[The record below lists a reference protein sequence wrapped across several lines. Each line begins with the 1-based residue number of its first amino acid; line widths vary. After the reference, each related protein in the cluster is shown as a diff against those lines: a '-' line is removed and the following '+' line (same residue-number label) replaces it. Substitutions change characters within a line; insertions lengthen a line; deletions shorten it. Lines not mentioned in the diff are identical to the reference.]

1 MSIEGAFLFR
11 LSGKDMPSFFKCLK
25 KLKSTNYYLEMDSN
39 EFYEN
44 LESETAYPFF
54 KQEMKKIIKRHLKTN
69 SISIV
74 LNKNIG
80 VSKTAKYLGI
90 WKGLAK
96 NNIVFLEK
104 EKELENLNILSA
116 IAFLHEN
123 ELDYLFENYDWLV
136 VIGNKEKIK
145 KDYYQNPFNL
155 DSLKEQLVI
164 DKCIILQFMDLGS
177 DGKIISFLKQ
187 DIKKPKIKK

>member
-1 MSIEGAFLFR
+1 
-11 LSGKDMPSFFKCLK
+11 
-25 KLKSTNYYLEMDSN
+25 MD
-39 EFYEN
+39 
-44 LESETAYPFF
+44 
-54 KQEMKKIIKRHLKTN
+54 
-69 SISIV
+69 
-74 LNKNIG
+74 
-80 VSKTAKYLGI
+80 
-90 WKGLAK
+90 
-96 NNIVFLEK
+96 
-104 EKELENLNILSA
+104 
-116 IAFLHEN
+116 
-123 ELDYLFENYDWLV
+123 